1 MNAPQRAAQL
11 VIGQAM
17 LGGFF
22 AGTFNLDGIEH
33 GIIVSPASFGE
44 FKDVQYL
51 ADEDKKVEGALSYY
65 DGLANTNAMA
75 EAGSEIAK
83 QVRALIN
90 CDGQNDWYI
99 PSQDELEIIYRNLKP
114 TTNENWLYNRSGI
127 NLSALPPTRPYTAT
141 NPLQTT
147 VEAFKEGNDEAFSK
161 AAYWSSTQHA
171 AYAGY
176 AWFQDFNDGDQDD
189 YLKDSKL
196 CVRAVRRFVI

>member
-22 AGTFNLDGIEH
+22 AGTFSLDGIEH
-33 GIIVSPASFGE
+33 GIIVSPAIKGQFE
-44 FKDVQYL
+44 DVQYL
-51 ADEDKKVEGALSYY
+51 KDEDNAVKGALSYY

-75 EAGSEIAK
+75 EAGSEISK
-83 QVRALIN
+83 QVRALVI
-90 CDGQNDWYI
+90 DDHNDWYI

-114 TTNENWLYNRSGI
+114 TTRENWQYARSGI
-127 NLSALPPTRPYTAT
+127 NLSAVPPTRPYTAI

-147 VEAFKEGNDEAFSK
+147 VEAFKEGGDEAFIA

-171 AYAGY
+171 AYADY
-176 AWFQDFNDGDQDD
+176 AWFQGFGFGNQHCSHE
-189 YLKDSKL
+189 YDSL
-196 CVRAVRRFVI
+196 HVRAVRRFVI